1 VQSKGDEMVMMSA
14 YAVTDGVAV
23 VAFDNPPVNSLS
35 AAQRKRL
42 HEQLLDAA
50 ARDDVKAIVVTGGAL
65 PFCGGAEIREF
76 NMPAQK
82 ASPTMPELI
91 EGCDKLDKP
100 LIAAIG
106 GFAFGAGLE
115 LAMAM
120 HYRVATVDAKLGLP
134 EVKFGFL
141 PGAGGTQRLPRLVP
155 MEQAAPMML
164 SGSPIGA
171 SAAYE
176 YGLVDQLSL
185 GDLLGDALD
194 FARKLIAGG
203 APLRRTRELS
213 ARMDTAPA
221 DFFETLRADIRKRSP
236 GHKGKL
242 YIVDCCEAATEKSFE
257 EGRQFER
264 ERFLELLETPESKAL
279 RYNFFAERQAA
290 KITGVASD
298 VRARD
303 INRAVVIGAGTMGA
317 GIAVCF
323 ANAGIPVALVDATSD
338 GLERGMSIIREV
350 YATHVAKSRMSAAA
364 RERTLQLV
372 APTLDLAAAVSE
384 ADLVVEAVF
393 ERLDLK
399 QQIFRDLDRLAPPH
413 AILAT
418 NTSMLDIDDIAAV
431 TRRPQDVIGM
441 HFFSPAHVMRLLEV
455 VRCAKTSD
463 DVLVTVMQLARK
475 LNKTAVLSR
484 VCDGFIGN
492 RMLQRYLQQALFLLD
507 EGCSVEQIDSAM
519 EQFGMA
525 MGPLAVGDLS
535 GLDIGWSIRKRRYVE
550 RPDMVYSRI
559 ADRICEAGR
568 LGQKTGKGWYCYEAG
583 SRKRLADPEV
593 DEILVAYRKE
603 IGVPKRDIDAA
614 EIVER
619 LMLAL
624 INEGALILDEGVA
637 QRASDIDVVYATGY
651 GFPVTRGGPMHYANT
666 LGLDNVLERMKQYQ
680 RGYQGSQWQPGAL
693 LVKLAQQG
701 ARFE

>member
-1 VQSKGDEMVMMSA
+1 MVMVPP
-14 YAVTDGVAV
+14 YVVTDGVAV
-23 VAFDNPPVNSLS
+23 IVFDNPPVNSLS
-35 AAQRKRL
+35 AAQRKKL
-42 HEQLLDAA
+42 HDQLIDAA
-50 ARDDVKAIVVTGGAL
+50 AHDDVRAIVITGGAQ

-76 NMPAQK
+76 DTPAQK
-82 ASPTMPELI
+82 LSPTMPELI
-91 EGCDKLDKP
+91 ESLDRLDRP

-120 HYRVATVDAKLGLP
+120 HYRVVSVDARLGLP

-155 MEQAAPMML
+155 MEHAAPMML
-164 SGSPIGA
+164 SGSPISA
-171 SAAYE
+171 SVAYE
-176 YGLVDQLSL
+176 YGLVDRLSL
-185 GDLLGDALD
+185 DNLLEDALD
-194 FARKLIAGG
+194 FARKLIASG
-203 APLRRTRELS
+203 APLRRTRERA
-213 ARMDTAPA
+213 ARMDSAPA
-221 DFFETLRADIRKRSP
+221 GLFEVLRADIRKRSP

-242 YIVDCCEAATEKSFE
+242 YIVDCCEVATEESFE
-257 EGRQFER
+257 EGMKFER

-290 KITGVASD
+290 KITGVAPG
-298 VRARD
+298 VEARALR
-303 INRAVVIGAGTMGA
+303 RAVVVGAGTMGA

-323 ANAGIPVALVDATSD
+323 ANAGIRVALVDATSE
-338 GLERGMSIIREV
+338 GLERGMSIIRGIYE
-350 YATHVAKSRMSAAA
+350 THVAKGRMGDDA
-364 RERTLQLV
+364 RERTLELIG
-372 APTLDLAAAVSE
+372 PTLDLAAAVSE
-384 ADLVVEAVF
+384 ADIVIEAVF

-399 QQIFRDLDRLAPPH
+399 QQIFRDLDRLAPPS

-418 NTSMLDIDDIAAV
+418 NTSMLDVDEIAAV

-455 VRCAKTSD
+455 VRCAQTSD

-535 GLDIGWSIRKRRYVE
+535 GLDIGWLIRKRRYVE

-559 ADRICEAGR
+559 ADRVCEAGR
-568 LGQKTGKGWYCYEAG
+568 LGQKTGKGWYRYEAG

-593 DEILVAYRKE
+593 NEILVAHRKE
-603 IGVPKRDIDAA
+603 IGVPKREIDAA

-624 INEGALILDEGVA
+624 INEGSLILEEGVA

-666 LGLDNVLERMKQYQ
+666 LGLDYVLDRIKQYQ
-680 RGYQGSQWQPGAL
+680 RGYQGSQWQPCAL
-693 LVKLAQQG
+693 LVELAQQG